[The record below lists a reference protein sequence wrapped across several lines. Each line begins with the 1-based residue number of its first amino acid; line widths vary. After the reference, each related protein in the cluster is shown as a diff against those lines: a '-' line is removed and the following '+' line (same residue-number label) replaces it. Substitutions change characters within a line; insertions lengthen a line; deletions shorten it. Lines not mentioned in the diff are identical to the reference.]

1 MTDAQV
7 PIANHVIAS
16 EHSKEKRQRRR
27 KVNAIL
33 ETGRKVRQVFLYGQV
48 KVHTLIMLCYAC
60 SDGCL
65 FVFEPVCRLPC
76 RTWVN
81 F

>member
-33 ETGRKVRQVFLYGQV
+33 ETGKSGRYSCMDK
-48 KVHTLIMLCYAC
+48 
-60 SDGCL
+60 
-65 FVFEPVCRLPC
+65 
-76 RTWVN
+76 
-81 F
+81 